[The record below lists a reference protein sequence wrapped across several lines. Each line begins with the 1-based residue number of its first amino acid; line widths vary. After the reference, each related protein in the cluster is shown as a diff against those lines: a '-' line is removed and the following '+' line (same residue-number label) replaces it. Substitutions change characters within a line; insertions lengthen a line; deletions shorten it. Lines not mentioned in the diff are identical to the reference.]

1 MYIELDRAA
10 PETLARGYAEEDGAY
25 VCVVCGRTF
34 CEGEIYPVGERLLDA
49 RHAAEAHAREER
61 ERRFLGLLALADKLT
76 ENQKALL
83 GLIRE
88 GLSDREIAARTGV
101 AQSTVRNQRFLFRER
116 AKAARVMLALWEMA
130 TEEKIEPA
138 DETLVPV
145 HEGAKMV
152 DDRFVITEAEEKKIL
167 SSVFESMEPLRLK
180 VFSAKEKKKIVILR
194 RIAEEFERGRHYT
207 EPEVNEI
214 LEAIYEDYVTL
225 RRYLIE
231 YGYMGRTRDGSD
243 YWRV

>member
-1 MYIELDRAA
+1 MHIDLDHVT
-10 PETLARGYAEEDGAY
+10 PETLTRGCVEEDGAY
-25 VCVVCGRTF
+25 TCVVCGKAFR
-34 CEGEIYPVGERLLDA
+34 EGEIYPVGERLLDA
-49 RHAAEAHAREER
+49 RHAAAAHAREEQ
-61 ERRFLGLLALADKLT
+61 ERRFCGLLALADKLT

-83 GLIRE
+83 ALIRE
-88 GLSDREIAARTGV
+88 GFSDREIAARMGV
-101 AQSTVRNQRFLFRER
+101 AQSTVRNQRFQFRER

-130 TEEKIEPA
+130 TEEKMEPA
-138 DETLVPV
+138 EQTLVPV

-167 SSVFESMEPLRLK
+167 ASVFESMEPLRLK
-180 VFSAKEKKKIVILR
+180 VFSAKEKKKVVTLR

-207 EPEVNEI
+207 EPDVNEI

-225 RRYLIE
+225 RRYLVE
-231 YGYMGRTRDGSD
+231 YGYMGRTRDCSD